1 MAFLKRRPGESHCR
15 FRQALWSLRCLL
27 AAKIRE
33 KFNMDIDFIRSNS
46 IYIDYCLQVI
56 SNDRTLNELWTSVSS
71 RSMTMHFFPTS
82 SARISGSSCF
92 VDLLWLFCLESR
104 HKSPDPDAPEPP
116 IPLPTKDDSRPF
128 FPFPFLFLPRQ
139 QIMEQSKLDLFFVS
153 EIRLTWWNYN
163 IIETPIILMLLYKHM
178 WLFECTILPFCWTPF
193 PFWTVKRCEASL
205 LSGVTWVIT
214 EDGSIKWSTL
224 IVWLF

>member
-1 MAFLKRRPGESHCR
+1 MALEAIQVF
-15 FRQALWSLRCLL
+15 
-27 AAKIRE
+27 
-33 KFNMDIDFIRSNS
+33 DF
-46 IYIDYCLQVI
+46 CLQVML
-56 SNDRTLNELWTSVSS
+56 NDRTLNELWTSVSS

-153 EIRLTWWNYN
+153 EIRLTWWNYK
-163 IIETPIILMLLYKHM
+163 IQEPPIIYCISTCGYLYVQFY
-178 WLFECTILPFCWTPF
+178 LFVEHRF
-193 PFWTVKRCEASL
+193 PFGQWKGVKRHCCLEL
-205 LSGVTWVIT
+205 LELLRKTGPLNGVH
-214 EDGSIKWSTL
+214 
-224 IVWLF
+224 

>member
-1 MAFLKRRPGESHCR
+1 
-15 FRQALWSLRCLL
+15 
-27 AAKIRE
+27 
-33 KFNMDIDFIRSNS
+33 
-46 IYIDYCLQVI
+46 
-56 SNDRTLNELWTSVSS
+56 
-71 RSMTMHFFPTS
+71 MTMHFFPTS

-153 EIRLTWWNYN
+153 EIRLTWWNN
-163 IIETPIILMLLYKHM
+163 KVQEIPIIYCTGTCGYLNVQFY
-178 WLFECTILPFCWTPF
+178 LFVEHRF
-193 PFWTVKRCEASL
+193 PFGRWKGVKHHYCQEL
-205 LSGVTWVIT
+205 LELLRKTGPLNGVHGLLV
-214 EDGSIKWSTL
+214 
-224 IVWLF
+224 V

>member
-1 MAFLKRRPGESHCR
+1 
-15 FRQALWSLRCLL
+15 
-27 AAKIRE
+27 
-33 KFNMDIDFIRSNS
+33 
-46 IYIDYCLQVI
+46 
-56 SNDRTLNELWTSVSS
+56 
-71 RSMTMHFFPTS
+71 MTMHFFPTS

-153 EIRLTWWNYN
+153 EIRLTWWNSKVQ
-163 IIETPIILMLLYKHM
+163 ETLMLLYRHM
-178 WLFECTILPFCWTPF
+178 WIWNVQFYLFVEHRF
-193 PFWTVKRCEASL
+193 PFGQWKGVKRHCCLEL
-205 LSGVTWVIT
+205 LELLRKTGPLNGVH
-214 EDGSIKWSTL
+214 
-224 IVWLF
+224 

>member
-1 MAFLKRRPGESHCR
+1 MNHIVDFDRHYEVCVAYWLQRY
-15 FRQALWSLRCLL
+15 
-27 AAKIRE
+27 E
-33 KFNMDIDFIRSNS
+33 KNS
-46 IYIDYCLQVI
+46 ICTLMVLEGHIYYCLQVI
-56 SNDRTLNELWTSVSS
+56 STDRTLNELWTSVSS

-153 EIRLTWWNYN
+153 EIRLTWWNN
-163 IIETPIILMLLYKHM
+163 KAQETLNAI
-178 WLFECTILPFCWTPF
+178 
-193 PFWTVKRCEASL
+193 VEAH
-205 LSGVTWVIT
+205 VDI
-214 EDGSIKWSTL
+214 
-224 IVWLF
+224 